1 MKSKSPGS
9 LPIPKRRST
18 GIRPEKST
26 SASTTVISHFSIGRL
41 SHSWLYALSVLAMA
55 IMDAFAKG
63 ASSVPIA
70 QTLLVRGLIACTVIF
85 FVARSAGF
93 ESPVRIPGRAGLQ
106 TLRGLL
112 VAGTVATFFLSLR
125 ELPLADATAIAM
137 IAPLLLVLAG
147 RLVLNEPL
155 RPAQLLACAIGFAG
169 MQLIV
174 QPGGAGAAG
183 MADGAAAVAAGA
195 AGADGGRGGWLGLG
209 AGAWLALASAVLY
222 VALVLVTR
230 VLGGSSPA
238 TTTAWYGNAVVT
250 LLCAALLA
258 FQGWT
263 PPTASQ
269 WATLAGLGIAAAVS
283 NLLHTQALRGVEVG
297 QAGTL
302 DYSILVWAALLGW
315 IFWGDLP
322 GPATIAGTLLIAGAG
337 ISAMRAGARAAGG
350 RR

>member
-70 QTLLVRGLIACTVIF
+70 QTLLVRGLIACTVIL

-93 ESPVRIPGRAGLQ
+93 ESPVRIPRRAGLQ

-169 MQLIV
+169 MLLIV
-174 QPGGAGAAG
+174 QPGGAGAAD
-183 MADGAAAVAAGA
+183 MADGAAA
-195 AGADGGRGGWLGLG
+195 GGHDPWLGLG
-209 AGAWLALASAVLY
+209 TGAWLALASAVLY

-230 VLGGSSPA
+230 VLGSSSPA

-322 GPATIAGTLLIAGAG
+322 GPATIAGSLLIAGAG

>member
-70 QTLLVRGLIACTVIF
+70 QTLLVRGLIACTVIL

-93 ESPVRIPGRAGLQ
+93 ESPVRIPRRAGLQ

-169 MQLIV
+169 MLLIV
-174 QPGGAGAAG
+174 QPGGAGAAD
-183 MADGAAAVAAGA
+183 MADGAAA
-195 AGADGGRGGWLGLG
+195 GGHDPWLGLG
-209 AGAWLALASAVLY
+209 TGAWLALASAVLY

-230 VLGGSSPA
+230 VLGGPSPA

-322 GPATIAGTLLIAGAG
+322 GPATIAGSLLIAGAG

>member
-1 MKSKSPGS
+1 
-9 LPIPKRRST
+9 
-18 GIRPEKST
+18 
-26 SASTTVISHFSIGRL
+26 
-41 SHSWLYALSVLAMA
+41 MA

-70 QTLLVRGLIACTVIF
+70 QTLLVRGLIACAVIF
-85 FVARSAGF
+85 FVARSGGF
-93 ESPVRIPGRAGLQ
+93 EAPARIPPRAGLQ

-155 RPAQLLACAIGFAG
+155 RPAQLLACAVGFAG
-169 MQLIV
+169 MLLIV
-174 QPGGAGAAG
+174 RPGGAGAG
-183 MADGAAAVAAGA
+183 V
-195 AGADGGRGGWLGLG
+195 GLG
-209 AGAWLALASAVLY
+209 QGDAGGLGPGAWLALASAVFY

-230 VLGGSSPA
+230 VLGSSSPA

-263 PPTASQ
+263 PPSAGQ
-269 WATLAGLGIAAAVS
+269 WATLGGLGIAAAIS

-302 DYSILVWAALLGW
+302 DYTILVWAALLGW
-315 IFWGDLP
+315 LFWGDPP
-322 GPATIAGTLLIAGAG
+322 GAATIAGSLLIAGAG
-337 ISAMRAGARAAGG
+337 ISAMRAGARAAAG

>member
-1 MKSKSPGS
+1 
-9 LPIPKRRST
+9 
-18 GIRPEKST
+18 
-26 SASTTVISHFSIGRL
+26 
-41 SHSWLYALSVLAMA
+41 MA

-70 QTLLVRGLIACTVIF
+70 QTLLVRGLIACTVIL

-93 ESPVRIPGRAGLQ
+93 ESPVRIPRRAGLQ

-169 MQLIV
+169 MLLIV
-174 QPGGAGAAG
+174 QPGGAGTADSL
-183 MADGAAAVAAGA
+183 DGA
-195 AGADGGRGGWLGLG
+195 WLGLG
-209 AGAWLALASAVLY
+209 TGAWLALASAVLY

-230 VLGGSSPA
+230 VLGSSSPA
-238 TTTAWYGNAVVT
+238 TTTAWYGNALVT

-269 WATLAGLGIAAAVS
+269 WTTLAGLGVAAAVS

-315 IFWGDLP
+315 LFWDDLP
-322 GPATIAGTLLIAGAG
+322 GPATIAGSLLIAGAG

>member
-55 IMDAFAKG
+55 IMDALAKG

-70 QTLLVRGLIACTVIF
+70 QTLLVRGLIACTVIL

-93 ESPVRIPGRAGLQ
+93 ESPVRIPRRAGLQ

-169 MQLIV
+169 MLLIV
-174 QPGGAGAAG
+174 QPGGAGAAD
-183 MADGAAAVAAGA
+183 MADGAAA
-195 AGADGGRGGWLGLG
+195 GGHDPWLGLG
-209 AGAWLALASAVLY
+209 TGAWLALASAVLY

-230 VLGGSSPA
+230 VLGSSSPA

-322 GPATIAGTLLIAGAG
+322 GPATIAGSLLIAGAG

>member
-70 QTLLVRGLIACTVIF
+70 QTLLVRGLIACTVIL

-93 ESPVRIPGRAGLQ
+93 ESPVRIPRRAGLQ

-169 MQLIV
+169 MLLIV
-174 QPGGAGAAG
+174 QPGGAGAAD
-183 MADGAAAVAAGA
+183 MADGAAA
-195 AGADGGRGGWLGLG
+195 GGHDPCLGLG
-209 AGAWLALASAVLY
+209 TGAWLALASAALY

>member
-70 QTLLVRGLIACTVIF
+70 QTLLVRGLIACTVIL

-93 ESPVRIPGRAGLQ
+93 ESPVRIPRRAGLQ

-169 MQLIV
+169 MLLIV
-174 QPGGAGAAG
+174 QPGGAGAAD
-183 MADGAAAVAAGA
+183 MADGAAA
-195 AGADGGRGGWLGLG
+195 GGHDPWLGLG
-209 AGAWLALASAVLY
+209 TGAWLALASAVLY

-230 VLGGSSPA
+230 VLGSSSPA

-322 GPATIAGTLLIAGAG
+322 GPATIAGSLLIAGAG
-337 ISAMRAGARAAGG
+337 ISAMRAGARASGG

>member
-93 ESPVRIPGRAGLQ
+93 ESPVRIPRRAGLQ

-169 MQLIV
+169 MLLIV

-183 MADGAAAVAAGA
+183 MADGAAA
-195 AGADGGRGGWLGLG
+195 GGHGPWLGLG
-209 AGAWLALASAVLY
+209 TGAWLALASAVLY

-322 GPATIAGTLLIAGAG
+322 GPATIAGSLLIAGAG

>member
-9 LPIPKRRST
+9 LPIPRRRST

-63 ASSVPIA
+63 ASAVPIA
-70 QTLLVRGLIACTVIF
+70 QTLLVRGLIACTVIL

-93 ESPVRIPGRAGLQ
+93 ESPVRIPRRAGLQ

-169 MQLIV
+169 MLLIV
-174 QPGGAGAAG
+174 QPGGAGAAD
-183 MADGAAAVAAGA
+183 MAHGAAAGGHGA
-195 AGADGGRGGWLGLG
+195 WLGLG
-209 AGAWLALASAVLY
+209 TGAWLALASAVLY

-269 WATLAGLGIAAAVS
+269 WATLAGLGVAAAVS

-315 IFWGDLP
+315 LFWGDLP
-322 GPATIAGTLLIAGAG
+322 GPATIAGSLLIAGAG

>member
-93 ESPVRIPGRAGLQ
+93 ESPVRIPRRAGLQ

-169 MQLIV
+169 MLLIV
-174 QPGGAGAAG
+174 QPGGAGAAD
-183 MADGAAAVAAGA
+183 MADGAAA
-195 AGADGGRGGWLGLG
+195 GGHDPWLGLG
-209 AGAWLALASAVLY
+209 TGAWLALASAVLY

-230 VLGGSSPA
+230 VLGSSSPA

-322 GPATIAGTLLIAGAG
+322 GPATIAGSLLIAGAG

>member
-70 QTLLVRGLIACTVIF
+70 QTLLVRGLIACTVIL

-93 ESPVRIPGRAGLQ
+93 ESPVRIPRRAGLQ

-174 QPGGAGAAG
+174 QPGGAGAAD
-183 MADGAAAVAAGA
+183 MADGAAA
-195 AGADGGRGGWLGLG
+195 GGHDPWLGLG
-209 AGAWLALASAVLY
+209 TGAWLALASAVLY

-230 VLGGSSPA
+230 VLGSSSPA

-322 GPATIAGTLLIAGAG
+322 GPATIAGSLLIAGAG

>member
-70 QTLLVRGLIACTVIF
+70 QTLLVRGLIACTVIL

-93 ESPVRIPGRAGLQ
+93 ESPVRIPRRAGLQ

-169 MQLIV
+169 MLLIV
-174 QPGGAGAAG
+174 QPGGAGAAD
-183 MADGAAAVAAGA
+183 MADGAAA
-195 AGADGGRGGWLGLG
+195 GGHGPWLGLG
-209 AGAWLALASAVLY
+209 TGAWLALASAVLY

-230 VLGGSSPA
+230 VLGSSSPA

-322 GPATIAGTLLIAGAG
+322 GPATIAGSLLIAGAG

>member
-169 MQLIV
+169 MLLIV

-183 MADGAAAVAAGA
+183 MADGAAA
-195 AGADGGRGGWLGLG
+195 GGHDPWLGLG
-209 AGAWLALASAVLY
+209 TGAWLALASAVLY

-230 VLGGSSPA
+230 VLGSSSPA

-283 NLLHTQALRGVEVG
+283 NLLHTQALHGVEVG

-322 GPATIAGTLLIAGAG
+322 GPATIAGSLLIAGAG

>member
-1 MKSKSPGS
+1 
-9 LPIPKRRST
+9 
-18 GIRPEKST
+18 
-26 SASTTVISHFSIGRL
+26 
-41 SHSWLYALSVLAMA
+41 MA

-70 QTLLVRGLIACTVIF
+70 QTLLVRGLIACTVIL

-93 ESPVRIPGRAGLQ
+93 ESPVRIPRRAGLQ

-169 MQLIV
+169 MLLIV
-174 QPGGAGAAG
+174 QPGGAGAAD
-183 MADGAAAVAAGA
+183 MADGAAA
-195 AGADGGRGGWLGLG
+195 GGHDPWLGLG
-209 AGAWLALASAVLY
+209 TGAWLALASAVLY

-230 VLGGSSPA
+230 VLGSSSPA

-322 GPATIAGTLLIAGAG
+322 GPATIAGSLLIAGAG

>member
-1 MKSKSPGS
+1 M
-9 LPIPKRRST
+9 
-18 GIRPEKST
+18 
-26 SASTTVISHFSIGRL
+26 ISHFSIGRL
-41 SHSWLYALSVLAMA
+41 SHSCLYALSVLAMA
-55 IMDAFAKG
+55 IMDALAKG

-70 QTLLVRGLIACTVIF
+70 QTLLVRGLIACTVIV

-93 ESPVRIPGRAGLQ
+93 ESPVRIPRRAGLQ

-169 MQLIV
+169 MLLIV
-174 QPGGAGAAG
+174 QPGGAGAA
-183 MADGAAAVAAGA
+183 AGSH
-195 AGADGGRGGWLGLG
+195 GGWLGLG
-209 AGAWLALASAVLY
+209 TGAWLALASAVLY

-230 VLGGSSPA
+230 VLGVSSPA

-322 GPATIAGTLLIAGAG
+322 GPATIAGSLLIAGAG

>member
-70 QTLLVRGLIACTVIF
+70 QTLLVRGLIACTVIL

-93 ESPVRIPGRAGLQ
+93 ESPVRIPRRAGLQ

-169 MQLIV
+169 MLLIV
-174 QPGGAGAAG
+174 QPGGAGAAD
-183 MADGAAAVAAGA
+183 MADGAAA
-195 AGADGGRGGWLGLG
+195 GGHDPWLGLG
-209 AGAWLALASAVLY
+209 TGAWLALASAVLY

-230 VLGGSSPA
+230 VLGSSSPA

>member
-169 MQLIV
+169 MLLIV
-174 QPGGAGAAG
+174 QPGGAGAA
-183 MADGAAAVAAGA
+183 AG
-195 AGADGGRGGWLGLG
+195 GHGGWLGLG

>member
-70 QTLLVRGLIACTVIF
+70 QTLLVRGLIACTVIL
-85 FVARSAGF
+85 FVARSVGF
-93 ESPVRIPGRAGLQ
+93 ESPVRIPRRAGLQ

-169 MQLIV
+169 MLLIV
-174 QPGGAGAAG
+174 QPGGAGAAD
-183 MADGAAAVAAGA
+183 MADGAAA
-195 AGADGGRGGWLGLG
+195 GGHDPWLGLG
-209 AGAWLALASAVLY
+209 TGAWLALASAVLY

-230 VLGGSSPA
+230 VLGSSSPA

-322 GPATIAGTLLIAGAG
+322 GPATIAGSLLIAGAG

>member
-1 MKSKSPGS
+1 
-9 LPIPKRRST
+9 
-18 GIRPEKST
+18 
-26 SASTTVISHFSIGRL
+26 
-41 SHSWLYALSVLAMA
+41 MA
-55 IMDAFAKG
+55 IMDALAKG

-70 QTLLVRGLIACTVIF
+70 QTLLVRGLIACTVIL

-93 ESPVRIPGRAGLQ
+93 ESPMRIPRRAGLQ

-169 MQLIV
+169 MLLIV
-174 QPGGAGAAG
+174 QPGGAGAAD
-183 MADGAAAVAAGA
+183 MADGAAA
-195 AGADGGRGGWLGLG
+195 GGHDPWLGLG
-209 AGAWLALASAVLY
+209 TGAWLALASAVLY

-230 VLGGSSPA
+230 VLGSSSPA

-322 GPATIAGTLLIAGAG
+322 GPATIAGSLLIAGAG